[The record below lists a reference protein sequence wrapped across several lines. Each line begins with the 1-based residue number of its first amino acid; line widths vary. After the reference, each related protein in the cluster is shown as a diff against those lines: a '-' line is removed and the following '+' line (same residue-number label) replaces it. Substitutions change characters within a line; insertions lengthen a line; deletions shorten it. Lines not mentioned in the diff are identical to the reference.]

1 MHISFDIPKAHSVT
15 RDDTYKDPQKPFI
28 DFPDPSYADLGQA
41 NISWSSSAEPNAK
54 DGSRGSI
61 LAKLGFVT
69 QKSALFPLLFCPIY
83 FVQLFV
89 GAFLPYAAVVVMDQL
104 WARVTKSP
112 ISIWMKTYIGCDTYW
127 LSMKLDEIWICCLL
141 Q

>member
-1 MHISFDIPKAHSVT
+1 M
-15 RDDTYKDPQKPFI
+15 
-28 DFPDPSYADLGQA
+28 
-41 NISWSSSAEPNAK
+41 PNAK

-69 QKSALFPLLFCPIY
+69 QKSALFPLLFCLIY

-104 WARVTKSP
+104 
-112 ISIWMKTYIGCDTYW
+112 
-127 LSMKLDEIWICCLL
+127 
-141 Q
+141 